1 MLGRSRAP
9 RRSLAAGVLAAAGVL
24 FTTVGPAQAADFPAK
39 DSRYHSYSEM
49 VTEIKAVAAA
59 HPSIVSVFS
68 IGKSYQGRDLWAA
81 KISDHVG
88 TDEDEPE
95 VLFDALHHAREHM
108 TVEQALYLFH
118 LLVDGYGADAQITNL
133 VDSREIW
140 IIFAVNPDG
149 FVYDLTCTGSSHPP
163 YCAWRKNRQPNAGS
177 SAIGTDLNRNYGYR
191 FGCCG
196 GSSSNPANIE
206 YRGAAAWSAPE
217 TRAIRDFVLSRVV
230 GGIQQIKAHITFH
243 TNGKLVLWPYGYTTR
258 NLPTD
263 MTALDQKAFV
273 AMGRAMAARNGYT
286 PQQSSDLYV
295 TDGDQIDWLYGAQR
309 IFSFTWEL
317 YPPETATVWGDHY
330 PPDET
335 IASATANNRSA
346 LLWFLAVAACPYGA
360 IGQTAEWCGPF
371 YDDFEIA
378 RGWQVNPYGTDT
390 ATTGAFQ
397 RGDPSPTSSGGVAM
411 QADRTASGRAA
422 MVTGLAAGA
431 SVNSYD
437 LDGQSTIRSRPFTI
451 PADIGTRQLA
461 FRVWWAHGVSSKYDS
476 LKVYLEDTGGTRTLV
491 WAVSGTSRVVAGAW
505 RDVRVP
511 IANPSTRV
519 VRIVVIATDGGPNS
533 TVEAGIDDIRITRD
547 VP

>member
-1 MLGRSRAP
+1 MLERSRAP

-24 FTTVGPAQAADFPAK
+24 FATVGPAHAADFPAK
-39 DSRYHSYSEM
+39 DSRYHNYTEM

-81 KISDHVG
+81 KISDHVA

-108 TVEQALYLFH
+108 TVEQALYLYH
-118 LLVDGYGADAQITNL
+118 QLVDRYGSDTQITNL
-133 VDSREIW
+133 VDTREIF

-149 FVYDLTCTGSSHPP
+149 FVYDLTCGGSHAP

-217 TRAIRDFVLSRVV
+217 TRAVRDFVLSRVI

-243 TNGKLVLWPYGYTTR
+243 TNGKLILWPYGYTTR
-258 NLPTD
+258 NVPVD
-263 MTALDQKAFV
+263 MTALDQKTFV
-273 AMGRAMAARNGYT
+273 AMGKAMAARNGYT

-295 TDGDQIDWLYGAQR
+295 TDGDQIDWLYGTQR

-330 PPDET
+330 APDET

-346 LLWFLAVAACPYGA
+346 LLWFLAIAGCPYGA
-360 IGQTAEWCGPF
+360 ISQATEWCGPLF
-371 YDDFEIA
+371 DDFEIN
-378 RGWQVNPYGTDT
+378 RGWDVNPYGTDT
-390 ATTGAFQ
+390 ATTGAFA
-397 RGDPSPTSSGGVAM
+397 RGDPSPTSLGGLAM
-411 QADRTASGRAA
+411 QADLTTSGRGG
-422 MVTGLAAGA
+422 MFTGLAADA
-431 SVNSYD
+431 SANSND
-437 LDGQSTIRSRPFTI
+437 LDGSSTIRSRAI
-451 PADIGTRQLA
+451 PIPEDARTRLLA
-461 FRVWWAHGVSSKYDS
+461 FRVWWAHGISSKYDS
-476 LKVYLEDTGGTRTLV
+476 LKVYLEDANGTRTLA
-491 WAVSGTSRVVAGAW
+491 WAVSGTSTPRAGAW
-505 RDVRVP
+505 RDIRVP
-511 IANPSTRV
+511 LPKAATPTA
-519 VRIVVIATDGGPNS
+519 RIVVIATDGGPDS
-533 TVEAGIDDIRITRD
+533 TVEAGIDDLRITGS
-547 VP
+547 VS